1 MNRSKVDKYVT
12 VLLNTLEDLELVENY
27 NMDEFGQQLN
37 MSTERSLQLKVHAMF
52 IMCRDPQISRLAK
65 SRKISVLEKTVR
77 NMFLNQI
84 KNIDVGFDSRNTRE
98 FFVNMSISTNF

>member
-12 VLLNTLEDLELVENY
+12 VLLNTLVDLELVGNYRKSY
-27 NMDEFGQQLN
+27 NMDECGLQLN

-65 SRKISVLEKTVR
+65 SRKISVLEKTV
-77 NMFLNQI
+77 
-84 KNIDVGFDSRNTRE
+84 KNVVFK
-98 FFVNMSISTNF
+98 